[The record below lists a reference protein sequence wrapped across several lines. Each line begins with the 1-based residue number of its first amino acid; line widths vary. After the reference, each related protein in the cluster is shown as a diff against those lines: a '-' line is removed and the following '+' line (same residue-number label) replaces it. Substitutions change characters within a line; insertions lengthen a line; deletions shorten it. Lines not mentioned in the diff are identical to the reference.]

1 MKSALTFHPSDTI
14 LKKEPERYKRLRA
27 MPYSHFRESETKI
40 ILISQKERS
49 RDGAAP
55 AFFSKTVKA
64 KAENASRGHQR
75 ARVRR
80 DQHAHSNT
88 MTRRKGEANVQ
99 RPRSLAPKGNSA
111 EKLHA
116 KRTG

>member
-1 MKSALTFHPSDTI
+1 MEQH
-14 LKKEPERYKRLRA
+14 LR
-27 MPYSHFRESETKI
+27 
-40 ILISQKERS
+40 
-49 RDGAAP
+49 
-55 AFFSKTVKA
+55 FSPRRVKA

-80 DQHAHSNT
+80 DQNAHSNT

-99 RPRSLAPKGNSA
+99 RPRSLAPRGNSG
-111 EKLHA
+111 ERLHA